1 MSKASAK
8 QSTIIEPSASA
19 DLSRKEWR
27 DLIWPKNMT
36 ENQRKAYD
44 PRLIREFG
52 CPAGL
57 LLSQLVFWSE
67 KGSDPE
73 GWIYKT
79 ALEIKAEVGLT
90 ERQTA
95 SARDSLVDEGILKAE
110 LRPRR
115 DTNGRVKH
123 PSRVYHYL
131 VDLEALAARLG
142 IEAPSLN
149 HDSKPDKVLASNQTE
164 CEVQTAQSVGIE
176 SNTLSGS
183 YTESTSRDNCS
194 DEPAVNDA
202 SQARAEPA
210 PLTIDE
216 EVSTDL
222 NVLDCPDDDQH
233 HSQVGETQQETTAA
247 KGSVIPTLPSPPP
260 PPPKLTPVEVKE
272 MVSVIFDRHTE
283 AGRMARAHV
292 EGGEPSVEQIAEAL
306 CIQLQKP
313 EGFADRCLEKLLEAL
328 EELRLDPVGVTS

>member
-1 MSKASAK
+1 
-8 QSTIIEPSASA
+8 
-19 DLSRKEWR
+19 
-27 DLIWPKNMT
+27 
-36 ENQRKAYD
+36 
-44 PRLIREFG
+44 LIREFG

-67 KGSDPE
+67 KGWDPE

-95 SARDSLVDEGILKAE
+95 YARDSLVDEGILKAD

-115 DTNGRVKH
+115 DTNGRVMH

-164 CEVQTAQSVGIE
+164 CEVQTAQSVGSV

-183 YTESTSRDNCS
+183 YTESTSRDNFRG
-194 DEPAVNDA
+194 EPAENDV
-202 SQARAEPA
+202 SQARAERTH
-210 PLTIDE
+210 LTIDE
-216 EVSTDL
+216 DESTDL
-222 NVLDCPDDDQH
+222 NVLDWPDDDQP
-233 HSQVGETQQETTAA
+233 HSQVGETQHETTAA
-247 KGSVIPTLPSPPP
+247 RGRVIPSLPPPSPPP
-260 PPPKLTPVEVKE
+260 PELSPGEVTE
-272 MVSVIFDRHTE
+272 MLSAIFDRHTD
-283 AGRMARAHV
+283 AGRKALAHL
-292 EGGEPSVEQIAEAL
+292 GSGEPRLEKIAEAL
-306 CIQLQKP
+306 CVQFQKP
-313 EGFADRCLEKLLEAL
+313 QGWADRYLVRLPEAL
-328 EELRLDPVGVTS
+328 EELRLETVGVAS